1 MFFNS
6 KLFFILFSSLILIVG
21 CGSSV
26 EYSTAKVAIQD
37 KDWAK
42 AEEYLFKALEV
53 EPENAAVMV
62 DIGYYVHSKK
72 REWQKM
78 NEMFDKALAI
88 NPAARA
94 QNGRPISEVTKNY
107 RNMFWTESYN
117 NAVRRYN
124 DFKGSN
130 DKTLLDEAIT
140 LFNESIEI
148 DPLSNETYLI
158 LANSYYEA
166 GNNQMAIESAQ
177 KALDASPND
186 FQPNY
191 SLGQILAL
199 TGEKKSAIEYIE
211 KAISIDPANSDAI
224 RQLAMLYY
232 EDDQKEKSIE
242 TFKSAIENEQ
252 DKNRKADLYYNLGVL
267 NMQLNNYN
275 DADIAFEE
283 AYYLNEEDFE
293 ALLGMAT
300 LYEQLG
306 DKYFNGTEENFK
318 KDYFQ
323 AERWYKKARS
333 KLRSLN
339 EIDTDNQEQYEKALK
354 LIDYK
359 MNISAENQK

>member
-1 MFFNS
+1 MFNNN
-6 KLFFILFSSLILIVG
+6 KNLFGLVLSLLIIVG
-21 CGSSV
+21 CGSTV

-37 KDWAK
+37 KDWEK
-42 AEEYLFKALEV
+42 AEEYLFKALEL
-53 EPENAAVMV
+53 EPDNAAVMV
-62 DIGYYVHSKK
+62 DIGYYVYAKK
-72 REWQKM
+72 REWTKM
-78 NEMFDKALAI
+78 NEIFDRALSS
-88 NPAARA
+88 NPAAKA
-94 QNGRPISEVTKNY
+94 QNGRPINEVTKNY

-124 DFKGSN
+124 DFKESN
-130 DKTLLDEAIT
+130 DKVILDEAIT

-148 DPLSNETYLI
+148 DPQSNETYLI
-158 LANSYYEA
+158 LANSYYES
-166 GNNQMAIESAQ
+166 GDNEMAIKSAE
-177 KALDASPND
+177 KALSASPNA

-199 TGEKKSAIEYIE
+199 TGEKESAISYIE
-211 KAISIDPANSDAI
+211 KAVEIDPTNSDAI

-232 EDDQKEKSIE
+232 EDDQKEKSID
-242 TFKSAIENEQ
+242 TFKSAIDNEQ
-252 DKNRKADLYYNLGVL
+252 DKFRKADLYYNLGVL

-306 DKYFNGTEENFK
+306 DKYFNGTEENFE

-339 EIDTDNQEQYEKALK
+339 EIDIDNQPKYAKAIK

-359 MNISAENQK
+359 MNISVENQK